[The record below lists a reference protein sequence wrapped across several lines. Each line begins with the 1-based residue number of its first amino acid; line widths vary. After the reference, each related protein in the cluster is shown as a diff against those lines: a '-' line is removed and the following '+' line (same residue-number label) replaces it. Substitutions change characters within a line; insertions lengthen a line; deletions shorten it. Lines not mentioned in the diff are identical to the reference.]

1 MPNVFNTIITILFIW
16 LCVTYMNNQ
25 SQENAGMRQEVE
37 GGQEDAGMRQEVEGG
52 QEDTGMRQEVEGGQ
66 EDTGMRQEVEGGQE
80 DARMRQEVGVT
91 QGINRYALEVLV
103 SIFLI
108 WMSMEGAELP
118 YPIQAVQDPT
128 EGLEQ
133 YYQRLV
139 SGRMR

>member
-1 MPNVFNTIITILFIW
+1 
-16 LCVTYMNNQ
+16 
-25 SQENAGMRQEVE
+25 
-37 GGQEDAGMRQEVEGG
+37 
-52 QEDTGMRQEVEGGQ
+52 
-66 EDTGMRQEVEGGQE
+66 MRQEVEGGQE
-80 DARMRQEVGVT
+80 DARMRQEVEGGQEVGVT